1 MIRGL
6 VMEKGLLLHNSLIFD
21 KAHRY
26 QYDLVCVCVILISCD
41 INKMVS
47 IVLSNNRLIDLDGVR
62 CVM

>member
-1 MIRGL
+1 MIGGL

-21 KAHRY
+21 NARRY